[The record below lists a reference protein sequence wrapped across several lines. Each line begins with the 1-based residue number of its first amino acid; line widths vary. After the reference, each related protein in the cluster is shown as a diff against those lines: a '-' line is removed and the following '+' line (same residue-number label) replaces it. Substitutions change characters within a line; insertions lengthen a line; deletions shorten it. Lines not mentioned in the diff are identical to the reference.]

1 MCWWV
6 QFFGM
11 IIMTISLNLQIL
23 GMSWKPPS
31 SFLFLDF
38 PTVSTQQDSHPIHCA
53 GRKEPVPAAGSI
65 SWVISE
71 HPRSYPVI
79 AVPWTHPNVAGVLT
93 NISRGF
99 LPELYRC
106 GDGFSCGRTPPRRWK
121 REGTRMAHTSQNWVF
136 TPLMI
141 QIWHMWSHSNP
152 SQQRILDQL
161 EPNMIHVNT
170 F

>member
-1 MCWWV
+1 MEQSPWKTRKNEGCVGGFNFLAWLSWPSHLTFKFLGWV
-6 QFFGM
+6 ETAKQFCFW
-11 IIMTISLNLQIL
+11 IS
-23 GMSWKPPS
+23 P
-31 SFLFLDF
+31 LFLLNKI
-38 PTVSTQQDSHPIHCA
+38 PIHIHCA

-79 AVPWTHPNVAGVLT
+79 AVPWTYPYPNVAGVAT
-93 NISRGF
+93 NISWGF

-121 REGTRMAHTSQNWVF
+121 REGTRMAHTSQNSVFTF

-152 SQQRILDQL
+152 S
-161 EPNMIHVNT
+161 
-170 F
+170 